1 MKLGRM
7 LVGAAVLVVTLAACA
22 EDAPATASA
31 VVVEDAFTTE
41 GTMAV
46 AVYLDLSNSGGADTI
61 VGAELAGQHAS
72 LAKEVSLHQTS
83 DRDGLSIMEPTD
95 GIEVAGE
102 TDEALAPEGAHLML
116 EDLSRPVV
124 AGEVIPLRLDLE
136 RGADIELE
144 AHALSADE
152 AVGRLTGDES

>member
-1 MKLGRM
+1 MRLGRA
-7 LVGAAVLVVTLAACA
+7 LVGAALLVVTPAACA
-22 EDAPATASA
+22 EAAPQGASA
-31 VVVEDAFTTE
+31 VVVDDAFTTE
-41 GTMAV
+41 GSMAI

-61 VGAELAGQHAS
+61 VGAELAGQHEA

-83 DRDGLSIMEPTD
+83 ERDGLSIMAPTD

-102 TDEALAPEGAHLML
+102 TDEALAPGGAHLML

-124 AGEVIPLRLDLE
+124 AGEVIQLRLDLE

-144 AHALSADE
+144 AQALSADE